1 MLAGHVLHLISSLA
15 QLLSTYIYQCLTS
28 INCFRNEGHVDIKVI
43 DWIKSSL
50 FWGKKSRIWL
60 RERRYSVSSLEVV
73 DELYQTVVQLL

>member
-50 FWGKKSRIWL
+50 F
-60 RERRYSVSSLEVV
+60 
-73 DELYQTVVQLL
+73 